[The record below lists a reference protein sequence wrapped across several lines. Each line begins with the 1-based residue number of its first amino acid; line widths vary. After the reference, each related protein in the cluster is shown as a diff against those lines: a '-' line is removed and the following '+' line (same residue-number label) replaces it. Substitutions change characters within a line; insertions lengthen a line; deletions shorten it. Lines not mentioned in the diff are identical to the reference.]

1 MLATAATVVVILVY
15 MLVMAGSIRYYLTEK
30 RSEFNWFLHL
40 VCPVAGIVLF
50 AFPLYYQYN
59 PLPPYPI
66 RYAVWV
72 ALGWVISGLLIGL
85 WLQRTKP
92 EALEAAR
99 RIYVED
105 ETVEA
110 PAAVGAPA

>member
-1 MLATAATVVVILVY
+1 M
-15 MLVMAGSIRYYLTEK
+15 
-30 RSEFNWFLHL
+30 FLHL
-40 VCPVAGIVLF
+40 VFPIAGIVLF

-72 ALGWVISGLLIGL
+72 ALGWVIAGLILGFVM
-85 WLQRTKP
+85 QAKKP

-99 RIYVED
+99 HIYVED
-105 ETVEA
+105 EVEPSPT
-110 PAAVGAPA
+110 PA